1 MNTRGGTVPPV
12 YHGYRPSDTRE
23 KNNRGAFGLPFFVGL
38 NDKTDMKNGQSEE
51 PRKGRRFHEKEDG
64 PTVMEWYAVMPTA
77 ELAER
82 MGLTVKQIKNYVY
95 RENPELWARK
105 DAATL
110 SRINSEKG
118 KKGGRPRRKRE

>member
-1 MNTRGGTVPPV
+1 MN
-12 YHGYRPSDTRE
+12 
-23 KNNRGAFGLPFFVGL
+23 
-38 NDKTDMKNGQSEE
+38 MKNEQSEE
-51 PRKGRRFHEKEDG
+51 PRKGRRFREKED
-64 PTVMEWYAVMPTA
+64 VAVIRQWYARIPTA

-82 MGLTVKQIKNYVY
+82 RGLTVKQIKNYVY

-118 KKGGRPRRKRE
+118 KKGGRPKRIRE

>member
-1 MNTRGGTVPPV
+1 
-12 YHGYRPSDTRE
+12 
-23 KNNRGAFGLPFFVGL
+23 
-38 NDKTDMKNGQSEE
+38 MKNGQSEE
-51 PRKGRRFHEKEDG
+51 PRKGRRFREKEDG
-64 PTVMEWYAVMPTA
+64 TTVMEWYAVMPTA